1 MIIEMHSYLG
11 YVIAIILTC
20 IAVLLILGMIL
31 GMVALIQEI
40 SERLSDISSSFK
52 EWRKS
57 KKPNDFYH
65 KSLDEAIKLC
75 EDKADNYMLNLNEK
89 AEYRTLG
96 NWLAELKYLREDN
109 ENQ

>member
-11 YVIAIILTC
+11 YMIAIILTC
-20 IAVLLILGMIL
+20 LAVLIIVAIVLGI
-31 GMVALIQEI
+31 VAMTQDIIERTSEI
-40 SERLSDISSSFK
+40 TSVFK
-52 EWRKS
+52 QWRKS

-65 KSLDEAIKLC
+65 KNLDEAIKLC

-109 ENQ
+109 EN